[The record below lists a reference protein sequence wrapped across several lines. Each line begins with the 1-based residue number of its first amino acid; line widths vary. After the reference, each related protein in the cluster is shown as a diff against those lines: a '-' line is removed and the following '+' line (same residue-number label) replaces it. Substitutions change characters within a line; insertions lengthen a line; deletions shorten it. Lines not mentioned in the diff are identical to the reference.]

1 MAREHYI
8 DDQNY
13 IIVRARDLRAG
24 DVLSYANPR
33 WNIRIDDVTW
43 TRDGQIRVSI
53 GVDGTGTEWY
63 EADDLIQILPR

>member
-1 MAREHYI
+1 MERYI

-13 IIVRARDLRAG
+13 ITVRARDLREG

-33 WNIRIDDVTW
+33 WNLMIDDVSW
-43 TRDGQIRVSI
+43 TRDGEIKVSL

-63 EADDLIQILPR
+63 EADQLVQILPR

>member
-1 MAREHYI
+1 MAREVYI

-13 IIVRARDLRAG
+13 ITVRARDLREG

-33 WNIRIDDVTW
+33 WNLVIDDVSW
-43 TRDGQIRVSI
+43 TRDGEIKVRL

-63 EADDLIQILPR
+63 EADQLVQILPR

>member
-13 IIVRARDLRAG
+13 LTVNACDLREG

-33 WNIRIDDVTW
+33 WNLRIDKVST
-43 TRDGQIRVSI
+43 TRDGQIRVNL
-53 GVDGTGTEWY
+53 GDDGLATEWY
-63 EADDLIQILPR
+63 EADERIQILPR